1 MAKQDTTPQ
10 IDANPQVMYQ
20 EDSDYQI
27 KFVKGSKLKWS
38 RLTKVYRPWRESVTK
53 FEWPPIEKR

>member
-53 FEWPPIEKR
+53 F